1 MTRKYID
8 KSVTKIAILCGGV
21 SSEHDISI
29 LSGRNIYK
37 VIDRNKYEPTLI
49 EITKSGQWLVQGKN
63 DRTNKISVIDTT
75 SAKMKS
81 DLSKFDVV
89 FVALHGRF
97 GEDGKIQ
104 SLLELVGVP
113 YTGSGVMASALSMN
127 KKWALDLVSSI
138 GVKTPRTIITE
149 KADSNRY
156 KAILEKVGLPCVVK
170 PNNSGS
176 SVAISI
182 VRKANELIP
191 AINLALREDKSVLIQ
206 EYIGGREFTCS
217 VIGNSSQGKI
227 KALPMVEIVTD
238 NEFFDFDAKYTSKA
252 TKEIVPAG
260 VSDDITDKI
269 QRVAIDVHKLISC
282 DGLTR
287 SDFIMDARGSINFL
301 EINTVPGMTAMSLS
315 PKSARASGMSMAELV
330 DEIISLA
337 LQKHRPALQ
346 EAGRECI

>member
-1 MTRKYID
+1 MAIIHSNKPRA
-8 KSVTKIAILCGGV
+8 KIAILCGGV

-37 VIDRNKYEPTLI
+37 VIDINKYKPTLI

-138 GVKTPRTIITE
+138 GIDTPHTFITE
-149 KADSNRY
+149 KSDNKSY

-182 VRKANELIP
+182 VRKPNELIP
-191 AINLALREDKSVLIQ
+191 AINLALEEDKFVLIQ
-206 EYIGGREFTCS
+206 EYISGREFTCS
-217 VIGNSSQGKI
+217 IIGSSSRGKI
-227 KALPMVEIVTD
+227 KALPLVEIITN

-269 QRVAIDVHKLISC
+269 QKSAINVHKLISC

-287 SDFIMDARGSINFL
+287 SDFIMDTRGDIYFL
-301 EINTVPGMTAMSLS
+301 EINTVPGMTEMSLS

-330 DEIISLA
+330 DEIITLTI
-337 LQKHRPALQ
+337 QKHRPAL
-346 EAGRECI
+346 